1 MSEPVKIT
9 LGTRVIVDIGG
20 ADFDMG
26 TVMRFEWS
34 PVDYDTTRIANPD
47 GTFTTKTVGATM
59 RLELTCDLPILM
71 EP

>member
-9 LGTRVIVDIGG
+9 LGTRVIVEIGG
-20 ADFDMG
+20 ADFDAG
-26 TVMRFEWS
+26 TVKSFWWGT
-34 PVDYDTTRIANPD
+34 VDYDTTRIANPD

-59 RLELTCDLPILM
+59 RLELICDLPITV